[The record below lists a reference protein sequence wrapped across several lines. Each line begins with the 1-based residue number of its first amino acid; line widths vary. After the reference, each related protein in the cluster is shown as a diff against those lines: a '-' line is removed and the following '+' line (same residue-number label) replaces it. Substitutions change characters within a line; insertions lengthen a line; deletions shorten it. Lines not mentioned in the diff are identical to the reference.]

1 MRKPTICLDCQQNPE
16 RNKKVEGAKIRTE
29 RDVGFSIDHFDRWAK
44 LPGNYAVAM
53 RAVSDIGLH
62 AIRTLCSDVNN
73 F

>member
-1 MRKPTICLDCQQNPE
+1 MRKPTICLDSQQNPGRDKE
-16 RNKKVEGAKIRTE
+16 VDGAKIRTE

-44 LPGNYAVAM
+44 LLGNYAVAM
-53 RAVSDIGLH
+53 RAVSDIVLH